1 MTSRPRASP
10 ASWPNP
16 APVPASPRS
25 APLFEPLCP
34 PVARGSPTRP
44 VMCCCSPP
52 KLRVCLL
59 PEPRVS
65 RSRLPPHD
73 SASCPVTGGDPP
85 RWVPGKPHRK
95 ILCFPSPRSPRRC
108 VLSPCGPT
116 RPLNPRGAARFW
128 PAAASGSQSCPAF
141 PFSVHFGIWT
151 LPVRPSLASVLCGFP
166 WVCVLSCFCVYSER
180 APLPAR
186 LSAPFARSLAVK
198 ILTGCLWAPGTKDR
212 VCGGGAADRPPP
224 GGAPL
229 PLGAGT
235 HGGTGLAVPCQ
246 DRALRHLHWFC
257 LSGSSGQTISA
268 FLCHE
273 PHAGSASQ
281 TRIRSTPGQP
291 HRCRH
296 PLSLLVWPPHPW
308 AWEPRGLDVCP
319 SLDRHTRSRSP
330 PRTPPASPPVP
341 SVPVSASGG
350 AVGSLRASAP
360 VFVFFLRPRA
370 AAAWGSKG
378 VSRCLSH
385 RPLAEGAQTHR
396 HGSQISGDGSA
407 PARRSFASAFTGR
420 SPCAPLAI
428 LPSLVCAHTHPPP
441 STPLPRASCA
451 RALHPAHVYAASW
464 DECRGPSALAPSALA
479 HQPPL
484 SG

>member
-65 RSRLPPHD
+65 GSRLPPHD

-212 VCGGGAADRPPP
+212 VCGGGR
-224 GGAPL
+224 
-229 PLGAGT
+229 
-235 HGGTGLAVPCQ
+235 
-246 DRALRHLHWFC
+246 
-257 LSGSSGQTISA
+257 
-268 FLCHE
+268 
-273 PHAGSASQ
+273 
-281 TRIRSTPGQP
+281 
-291 HRCRH
+291 
-296 PLSLLVWPPHPW
+296 
-308 AWEPRGLDVCP
+308 
-319 SLDRHTRSRSP
+319 
-330 PRTPPASPPVP
+330 RTD
-341 SVPVSASGG
+341 
-350 AVGSLRASAP
+350 L
-360 VFVFFLRPRA
+360 
-370 AAAWGSKG
+370 
-378 VSRCLSH
+378 
-385 RPLAEGAQTHR
+385 PLAELLSRWEPGPTEGPGSLSPVKTEPCVTSTGFVSLARVDKPSLRFCATSLTPGPHRKHESGPRPDSLTAAVTPSPSSSGLLTRGLGSPVASTSALLSTGTHVHAHLLGRHPRLRLCRPFPCPPAAALSGA
-396 HGSQISGDGSA
+396 SGLRRQCLFSFSA
-407 PARRSFASAFTGR
+407 PARLRLGGQRACLAVFPIALLPREHKLTGTDLRSRGTAPHPPDGHLQALSLAVPRARPWRF
-420 SPCAPLAI
+420 SPPSCAPT
-428 LPSLVCAHTHPPP
+428 P
-441 STPLPRASCA
+441 TPLRPRPC
-451 RALHPAHVYAASW
+451 RVPPAPELCIPPMSTLPAGTNVGA
-464 DECRGPSALAPSALA
+464 
-479 HQPPL
+479 PPL
-484 SG
+484 LPPLH